1 MLVTTSFGILNLYL
15 TSVSIF
21 KRESGKKKRVYWWT
35 FLLLDDEINESGPI
49 EADIPFDQIRK
60 EPLPLPK
67 DFEWCEINMEDDK
80 EVRKTWF
87 VITGQ
92 KIIGFLFCF
101 LGQGALWTFN
111 YELCWRWWSTIQIWL
126 FCRVFEVVNVKKK
139 DKEKVSLLKEVF
151 IVVGLF
157 YPLTGERLGSLVF
170 V

>member
-1 MLVTTSFGILNLYL
+1 M
-15 TSVSIF
+15 
-21 KRESGKKKRVYWWT
+21 
-35 FLLLDDEINESGPI
+35 LDDEINESGPI

-101 LGQGALWTFN
+101 LGQGAL
-111 YELCWRWWSTIQIWL
+111 
-126 FCRVFEVVNVKKK
+126 
-139 DKEKVSLLKEVF
+139 
-151 IVVGLF
+151 
-157 YPLTGERLGSLVF
+157 
-170 V
+170 